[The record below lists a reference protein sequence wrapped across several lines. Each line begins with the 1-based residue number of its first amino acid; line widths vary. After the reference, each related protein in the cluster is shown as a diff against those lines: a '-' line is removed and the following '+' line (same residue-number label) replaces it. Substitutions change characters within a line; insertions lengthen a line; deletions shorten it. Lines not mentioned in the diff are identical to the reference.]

1 MELGRNLVMVGI
13 GGLLGSVARY
23 LVGQFIAKLFPL
35 NFPYGTFLVNVVG
48 CLAIGIFYG
57 IAEKQSWFSN
67 EWRLFLIVG
76 LCGGFTTFSS
86 FAWENLSFL
95 QNSNYTGFF
104 LYTFG
109 SFISGLL
116 AVWTG
121 LIITK

>member
-1 MELGRNLVMVGI
+1 MELGRNLIMVGI

-35 NFPYGTFLVNVVG
+35 NSPYGTFLVNVVG

-104 LYTFG
+104 LYIFG
-109 SFISGLL
+109 SFILGLL